1 MEDEP
6 APDEP
11 QVSDVDDD
19 DLEQDE
25 WEDDDFFVHDE
36 EPLERP
42 LVDVLKDLPTSPEA
56 SSADSR
62 VRGRRR
68 ILCGRRI
75 LGGFRGRLRR
85 RRRERRRER

>member
-42 LVDVLKDLPTSPEA
+42 LADVLKDLPTSPEA
-56 SSADSR
+56 SSADSESEADAESS
-62 VRGRRR
+62 VDAESSA
-68 ILCGRRI
+68 ILLFAWRCAE
-75 LGGFRGRLRR
+75 LNH
-85 RRRERRRER
+85 